1 MIRKLTLSA
10 VLAVAALY
18 NGYSQ
23 EETAPMT
30 PATPV
35 SQTFHDTRLV
45 NMSSVEVTEKG
56 KLEVRLSQRFGE
68 MLDFKNI
75 GETFFG
81 LETLSDIAMGLEYGA
96 MENLSVG
103 LFRSKGAGFLADGT
117 AGMRQLLNGSLKY
130 RVLRQ
135 AEGAGMPVSI
145 TLSGLAS
152 LSTEKQAEG
161 ETNAINSYPEFNHR
175 LAYHGQVLIAR
186 KISDRISVQAS
197 GAFTHRNLVSEN
209 DDQGIFS
216 AGAGARVQA
225 TKWLGVVADATFP
238 IADTRTTDNG
248 YYPVYGLGLEFK
260 TGCNTFQ
267 VNLTNAT
274 GITETDYI
282 PYNTGQWSNGD
293 FRLGFSLSRT
303 FGFKKKAA
311 EMNE

>member
-1 MIRKLTLSA
+1 MIQKLTCMV
-10 VLAVAALY
+10 VLAVAALC
-18 NGYSQ
+18 NGYAQ
-23 EETAPMT
+23 EEMAPM
-30 PATPV
+30 ANTPV
-35 SQTFHDTRLV
+35 SQTFNDTRLV
-45 NMSSVEVTEKG
+45 NMASVELIEKG

-81 LETLSDIAMGLEYGA
+81 LETLSDFMLGVEYGA

-103 LFRSKGAGFLADGT
+103 LSRSKGGGFLSDGT

-135 AEGAGMPVSI
+135 SESGISPVTV

-161 ETNAINSYPEFNHR
+161 ETDVISSYPKFNHR
-175 LAYHGQVLIAR
+175 LAYHGQVLVAR
-186 KISDRISVQAS
+186 KISDRLAVQAS
-197 GAFTHRNLVSEN
+197 GAYTHRNLVPEN

-216 AGAGARVQA
+216 AGLGARVQA

-267 VNLTNAT
+267 INLTNAT
-274 GITETDYI
+274 GLAETDYI

-303 FGFKKKAA
+303 FGFKMKSD
-311 EMNE
+311 E

>member
-1 MIRKLTLSA
+1 MIRKLTCTA
-10 VLAVAALY
+10 ALAVASLC
-18 NGYSQ
+18 NGYAQ
-23 EETAPMT
+23 EAMEPM
-30 PATPV
+30 ASTPV
-35 SQTFHDTRLV
+35 SQTFSDTRLV
-45 NMSSVEVTEKG
+45 NMASVEVTEKG

-81 LETLSDIAMGLEYGA
+81 LETLSDLMLGVEYGA

-103 LFRSKGAGFLADGT
+103 LSRAKGGGFMADGT

-130 RVLRQ
+130 RLLRQ
-135 AEGAGMPVSI
+135 SESGVTPVTI

-152 LSTEKQAEG
+152 LSTEKQVEG
-161 ETNAINSYPEFNHR
+161 ETGLISSYPEFNHR
-175 LAYHGQVLIAR
+175 LAYHGQVLVAR
-186 KISDRISVQAS
+186 KVSDRLAVQAS
-197 GAFTHRNLVSEN
+197 GAYTHRNLVPEN
-209 DDQGIFS
+209 DDQGMFS
-216 AGAGARVQA
+216 AGLGARVQA

-267 VNLTNAT
+267 INLTNAT

-303 FGFKKKAA
+303 FGFKMKSA
-311 EMNE
+311 EVKE

>member
-1 MIRKLTLSA
+1 MIQKLTCMV
-10 VLAVAALY
+10 VLAVAALC
-18 NGYSQ
+18 NGYAQ
-23 EETAPMT
+23 EEMAPM
-30 PATPV
+30 ANTPV
-35 SQTFHDTRLV
+35 SQTFNDTRLV
-45 NMSSVEVTEKG
+45 NMASVELIEKG

-75 GETFFG
+75 GETFLG
-81 LETLSDIAMGLEYGA
+81 LETLSDFMLGVEYGA

-103 LFRSKGAGFLADGT
+103 LSRSKGGGFLSDGT

-135 AEGAGMPVSI
+135 SESGISPVTV

-161 ETNAINSYPEFNHR
+161 ETDVISSYPKFNHR
-175 LAYHGQVLIAR
+175 LAYHGQVLVAR
-186 KISDRISVQAS
+186 KISDRLAVQAS
-197 GAFTHRNLVSEN
+197 GAYTHRNLVPEN

-216 AGAGARVQA
+216 AGLGARVQA

-267 VNLTNAT
+267 INLTNAT
-274 GITETDYI
+274 GLAETDYI

-303 FGFKKKAA
+303 FGFKMKSD
-311 EMNE
+311 E